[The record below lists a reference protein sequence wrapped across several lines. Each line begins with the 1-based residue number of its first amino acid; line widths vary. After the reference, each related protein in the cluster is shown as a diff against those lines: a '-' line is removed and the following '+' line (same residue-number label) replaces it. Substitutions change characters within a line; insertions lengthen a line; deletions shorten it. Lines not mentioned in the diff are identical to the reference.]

1 MGSEKNKTERIVI
14 KIGSSLLTNEGRGLD
29 AEAIKDWANQIIS
42 LRLRGYEVILVSSGA
57 VAEGKKRL
65 GWTSKPRVLHQLQAA
80 ASVGQVGLVE
90 AYAESFHEQGVTIS
104 QILLTHDDFSDR
116 TRYLN
121 ARSTINALLGW
132 GIVPIVNENDTVATA
147 EIQFGDNDTLAAL
160 VTNLL
165 EAHLLIILTD
175 QDGLFDLDPR
185 KNKHAKL
192 VTDGQAGDAE
202 LEKMASEIPGS
213 HIGSGGMQT
222 KVLAAKRAAASG
234 ADTIIASGHEN
245 NILLRLV
252 DGEKIGTKLKATKV
266 PLDAK
271 RQWLANNL
279 KIKGTVSLDTGAETA
294 IVNDGKSLLPVGVE
308 KVEGSF
314 IRGDLVSCVG
324 PTNNEIARG
333 LVNYNSDEAIK
344 LIGITSG
351 KIEEA
356 LGYIAEEELIHRNNL
371 VIL

>member
-1 MGSEKNKTERIVI
+1 MGAEKNKPTRIVI
-14 KIGSSLLTNEGRGLD
+14 KIGSSLVTNEGRGLD
-29 AEAIKDWANQIIS
+29 VEAIKDWANQIIS
-42 LRLRGYEVILVSSGA
+42 LRTRGYEVILVSSGA

-90 AYAESFHEQGVTIS
+90 AYAGSFHEQGVTIS

-132 GIVPIVNENDTVATA
+132 GVVPIVNENDTVATA

-185 KNKHAKL
+185 KHKDAKL
-192 VTDGQAGDAE
+192 VRDGKAGDHE

-245 NILLRLV
+245 NILLRIL

-271 RQWLANNL
+271 RQWLADNL
-279 KIKGTVSLDTGAETA
+279 KIKGIVSLDTGAETA
-294 IVNDGKSLLPVGVE
+294 IVKDGKSLLPVGVE
-308 KVEGSF
+308 KVEGTF
-314 IRGDLVSCVG
+314 TRGDLVSCVG
-324 PTNNEIARG
+324 PANKEIARG

-344 LIGITSG
+344 LIGITSV

-356 LGYIAEEELIHRNNL
+356 LGYVAEEELIHRNNL